1 MLSTVTQL
9 LISNQKLNAENQA
22 TRLCVVV
29 LVIFNTFPCSGIA
42 GGIQSEGSARFF
54 NPYPIVALNRGF
66 TDGCGIYNSRWVAK
80 IINFCYTITPST
92 CPIYVGFRPNVLGF
106 SFCITIKFLISC
118 DAETRSKNRASE
130 AHINWTWHM

>member
-42 GGIQSEGSARFF
+42 GGIQLEQ
-54 NPYPIVALNRGF
+54 
-66 TDGCGIYNSRWVAK
+66 RWAK
-80 IINFCYTITPST
+80 YGPPAVT
-92 CPIYVGFRPNVLGF
+92 
-106 SFCITIKFLISC
+106 
-118 DAETRSKNRASE
+118 KNE
-130 AHINWTWHM
+130 